1 SIIDLRKDALARWD
15 EAQANWLSLV
25 ALNDHALEGDV
36 LHTALQTAMKAKPDG
51 SLASVVKKS
60 LSEIRSE
67 VGAAELFADCK

>member
-1 SIIDLRKDALARWD
+1 
-15 EAQANWLSLV
+15 LSLV

-67 VGAAELFADCK
+67 VGAAELFADCKNADDFADLISGMTQQ